1 MVFGVR
7 CSRHWSLSPAS
18 TCSTGIQKAPKLF
31 LTSWILPLECKELP
45 NTTKN
50 SFSRHTDP
58 TTPLEQEEAARQQ
71 SRAHK
76 NSNTTTDSKLASS
89 SYCQNS
95 SQARAGRNLPAPAG
109 LHLPPRTRR
118 FKKPP
123 LEFNPNKFLAGSSTA
138 GRDAA
143 QGRSES
149 QELLLVKSFSLWVR
163 RDNKGANHRSSF
175 AILSRTRPV
184 HPALLVKGL
193 KSRGRPRSRRGKICQ
208 WCI

>member
-1 MVFGVR
+1 MLTPLVPVPSIYLQHRDPKGPKTIPDQLDFATGVQGAAKHNQEFFFKAHR
-7 CSRHWSLSPAS
+7 PHHTSGAGGGCKAAKPRS
-18 TCSTGIQKAPKLF
+18 QKLKYDNRLQISILQLLPKL
-31 LTSWILPLECKELP
+31 
-45 NTTKN
+45 
-50 SFSRHTDP
+50 
-58 TTPLEQEEAARQQ
+58 
-71 SRAHK
+71 
-76 NSNTTTDSKLASS
+76 
-89 SYCQNS
+89 

-175 AILSRTRPV
+175 AILSQTRPV